1 MGLKFFF
8 STNLCSVQLWAQKN
22 YEYARE
28 IGFHR
33 AKNSGLALATGFHRD
48 SRWTPI

>member
-8 STNLCSVQLWAQKN
+8 STNLCSVQFCKWQ
-22 YEYARE
+22 EARSDAE